1 MTFFI
6 IVIFSIFAVMTYILY
21 KYLLEVYEHFKK
33 IKQKRTKFILLFISI
48 VIFGSSIFLIFKNKI
63 GGTLSVMLV
72 YTITAYFIV
81 SIFNLFL
88 KKNKYWKKIYLLI
101 PILFGLFF
109 TSYGLYNMKNIVKK
123 EYKVYSDKL
132 NNNYKAILISD
143 LHYGVSLNDTELK
156 NYCDEIS
163 KLNPDF
169 VFLGGDIVD
178 ERTTKEQMK
187 SAFEILSNI
196 NTKYGVYYIYGNH
209 DKNMY
214 SNKKTFTSE
223 ELERTIHEN
232 NIIILEENKKY
243 INDDVLLI
251 GRGYDVRNSL
261 DDLFTK
267 GDENFYSILIDH
279 VPLEYKNNREKGINL
294 ELSGH
299 THDGQIFPLGLM
311 QKAYNLIASDDEK
324 SDSKIN
330 NIHNLSDLVYGIYQ
344 KDNFTAIVTS
354 GIGGWAIPVRTESR
368 SEYVVIDL
376 ISKK

>member
-6 IVIFSIFAVMTYILY
+6 IVIFSIFAIMTYILY

-33 IKQKRTKFILLFISI
+33 IKKKRTKFIILVISI
-48 VIFGSSIFLIFKNKI
+48 VLFFSSIFLIFKNKL
-63 GGTLSVMLV
+63 GGTLTVMLV
-72 YTITAYFIV
+72 YTIMAYFIV

-88 KKNKYWKKIYLLI
+88 KNNKHWKKIYLLI
-101 PILFGLFF
+101 PILFGVFF
-109 TSYGLYNMKNIVKK
+109 TSYGLYNMKNVVKK

-132 NNNYKAILISD
+132 NHDYKAILISD

-156 NYCDEIS
+156 NYCNEIS

-187 SAFEILSNI
+187 SAFEILGSI
-196 NTKYGVYYIYGNH
+196 DTKYGVYYIYGNH

-261 DDLFTK
+261 DDLLTE
-267 GDENFYSILIDH
+267 GDENFYSIVIDH
-279 VPLEYKNNREKGINL
+279 VPLEYKSNREKGINL